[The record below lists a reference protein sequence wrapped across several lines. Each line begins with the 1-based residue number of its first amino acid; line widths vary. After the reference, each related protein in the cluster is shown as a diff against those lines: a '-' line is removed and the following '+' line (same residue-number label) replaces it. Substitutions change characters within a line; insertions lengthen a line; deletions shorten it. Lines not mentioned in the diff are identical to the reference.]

1 MPVEKLDKR
10 FGVTAIEE
18 GFITSEQL
26 FEAMKI
32 QIAEDLKPIG
42 HRLLGEILLDEGHIT
57 AGQIN
62 EVLESMEKEITFGS
76 SPKKLE

>member
-10 FGVTAIEE
+10 FGVTAVEK

-26 FEAMKI
+26 VEAMKL
-32 QIAEDLKPIG
+32 QITEDLEPVG

-57 AGQIN
+57 AEQIN
-62 EVLESMEKEITFGS
+62 EVLETMEKEM
-76 SPKKLE
+76 KL

>member
-10 FGVTAIEE
+10 FGVTTVEK

-26 FEAMKI
+26 FDAMKL
-32 QIAEDLKPIG
+32 QITEDLEPVG

-57 AGQIN
+57 AEQIN
-62 EVLESMEKEITFGS
+62 EVLEAMEEAI
-76 SPKKLE
+76 KL

>member
-10 FGVTAIEE
+10 FGVTAVEK

-26 FEAMKI
+26 VETMKL
-32 QIAEDLKPIG
+32 QITEDLEPVG

-57 AGQIN
+57 AEQIN
-62 EVLESMEKEITFGS
+62 EVLETMEKEM
-76 SPKKLE
+76 KL

>member
-42 HRLLGEILLDEGHIT
+42 HRLLGEILLDEGYIT
-57 AGQIN
+57 AEQIN
-62 EVLESMEKEITFGS
+62 EVLEAMEKEITFGS
-76 SPKKLE
+76 SPKELE

>member
-10 FGVTAIEE
+10 FGVTAVEK

-26 FEAMKI
+26 FETIKI
-32 QIAEDLKPIG
+32 QITEDLKPVG

-57 AGQIN
+57 AEQIN
-62 EVLESMEKEITFGS
+62 EVLEAMEEEI
-76 SPKKLE
+76 KL

>member
-10 FGVTAIEE
+10 FGVTAVEK

-57 AGQIN
+57 TEQIN
-62 EVLESMEKEITFGS
+62 EVLEAMEKEITFGS
-76 SPKKLE
+76 SPKELE